1 MTCSNCSSP
10 ALYALNNERVSPVY
24 YCGKHLPAFL
34 RGAAAKGQL
43 DLPVVES
50 TSSKKKS
57 KAEPAPEP
65 TPEPEA
71 SAEVVIEDEP
81 VVEEE
86 PLVVEEIETTEA

>member
-1 MTCSNCSSP
+1 MTCSNCSSE
-10 ALYALNNERVSPVY
+10 ALYALNHERVSPVY
-24 YCGKHLPAFL
+24 YCGKCLPAFL
-34 RGAAAKGQL
+34 RVAASKGQL
-43 DLPVVES
+43 NLPVVETVS
-50 TSSKKKS
+50 TKKKS

-71 SAEVVIEDEP
+71 SAEVVVEDAP